1 MFNGALAHLGN
12 CRIMCCPFRR
22 YIAVNLRRTKIA
34 PSEHLTTCENGG
46 IKINQRFHNWCYE
59 EVLWYNI
66 IKLVFAATLPSGLKG
81 CCMTHPENDD
91 LDRYV
96 HGQVATQTAVR
107 IDQLG
112 VITRVDEVCDFMI
125 DTHTHQLVQ
134 VGGEG
139 VIAVDQIDF
148 IKQVLEM
155 TDEQI
160 SALAEQATQSD
171 DDTNGPHPS

>member
-1 MFNGALAHLGN
+1 
-12 CRIMCCPFRR
+12 
-22 YIAVNLRRTKIA
+22 
-34 PSEHLTTCENGG
+34 
-46 IKINQRFHNWCYE
+46 
-59 EVLWYNI
+59 
-66 IKLVFAATLPSGLKG
+66 
-81 CCMTHPENDD
+81 MTHPENDD

-125 DTHTHQLVQ
+125 DTHTRQLVQ

-171 DDTNGPHPS
+171 DDTDGPNPS

>member
-1 MFNGALAHLGN
+1 
-12 CRIMCCPFRR
+12 
-22 YIAVNLRRTKIA
+22 
-34 PSEHLTTCENGG
+34 
-46 IKINQRFHNWCYE
+46 
-59 EVLWYNI
+59 
-66 IKLVFAATLPSGLKG
+66 
-81 CCMTHPENDD
+81 MTHPENDD

-96 HGQVATQTAVR
+96 HGQVATQTAVK

-160 SALAEQATQSD
+160 SALAEQAAQSN
-171 DDTNGPHPS
+171 DDTDGPHPS

>member
-1 MFNGALAHLGN
+1 
-12 CRIMCCPFRR
+12 
-22 YIAVNLRRTKIA
+22 
-34 PSEHLTTCENGG
+34 
-46 IKINQRFHNWCYE
+46 
-59 EVLWYNI
+59 
-66 IKLVFAATLPSGLKG
+66 
-81 CCMTHPENDD
+81 MTHPENDD

-171 DDTNGPHPS
+171 DDTDGPHPS

>member
-1 MFNGALAHLGN
+1 
-12 CRIMCCPFRR
+12 
-22 YIAVNLRRTKIA
+22 
-34 PSEHLTTCENGG
+34 
-46 IKINQRFHNWCYE
+46 
-59 EVLWYNI
+59 
-66 IKLVFAATLPSGLKG
+66 
-81 CCMTHPENDD
+81 MTHPENDD

-160 SALAEQATQSD
+160 SALAEQSTQSD
-171 DDTNGPHPS
+171 DDTDGPNPS